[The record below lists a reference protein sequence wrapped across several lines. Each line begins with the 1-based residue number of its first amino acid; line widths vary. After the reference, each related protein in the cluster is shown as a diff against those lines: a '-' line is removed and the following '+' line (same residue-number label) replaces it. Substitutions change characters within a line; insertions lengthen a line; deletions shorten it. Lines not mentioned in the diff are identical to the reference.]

1 MNEKRA
7 VLVIAGGEW
16 QIPLVK
22 KARAAGAFVVCS
34 NLYPDSPAFPFASAS
49 EVADVRD
56 VEANLQI
63 AKKYR
68 VHAVV
73 TDQSDIAVPTVAAV
87 CQELGLP
94 GIGRDTAHHF
104 TSKLRMRETAR
115 RLGHP
120 TPAYRCCK
128 SMDELLE
135 FQKHCSDLVVKPV
148 DSQSSR
154 GVRRIRSG
162 EEVQTAFYSA
172 ARFSSDGSVLAEQFI
187 DGEELTVEGL
197 QTSVGHQVLA
207 ISVKRHFAHNPMVA
221 DRLLYSSMHTGITG
235 ARLVAQHN
243 ALIAA
248 MQLRFGITHAE
259 YKYWNDEFWLIEVAA
274 RGGGTRISS
283 DIIPAVSGVDANS
296 LLLKMAFGEQIAM
309 PSVTR
314 SQTAAVLQFYEFP
327 QGKVKSISGLDQA
340 RAVPGIHE
348 VQLNFLEGSVLL
360 PSGDDRSRHMFAI
373 AVGETTSQ
381 VIAAVSEAHSLIQV
395 QYA

>member
-1 MNEKRA
+1 MNETRA

-16 QIPLVK
+16 QIPLVR
-22 KARAAGAFVVCS
+22 KARATGAFVVCS

-56 VEANLQI
+56 IEANLQI
-63 AKKYR
+63 ARKYG

-94 GIGRDTAHHF
+94 GIGSDAAHHF
-104 TSKLRMRETAR
+104 TSKARMRETAF

-120 TPAYRCCK
+120 TPAYRCCR
-128 SMDELLE
+128 SVDELRE
-135 FQKHCSDLVVKPV
+135 FHQRCPDLVVKPV

-154 GVRRIRSG
+154 GVRRTRSAD
-162 EEVQTAFYSA
+162 ELQSAFHSA
-172 ARFSSDGSVLAEQFI
+172 AHFSSDGSVLAEQFI
-187 DGEELTVEGL
+187 GGEELTVEGV
-197 QTSVGHQVLA
+197 QTSAGHQVLA
-207 ISVKRHFAHNPMVA
+207 ISVKRHFPHNPMVA
-221 DRLLYSSMHTGITG
+221 DRLLYSSMHTGITT
-235 ARLVAQHN
+235 ARLVDQHN

-283 DIIPAVSGVDANS
+283 DIIPAVSGIDANS
-296 LLLKMAFGEQIAM
+296 LLLKMALGEHIGMQSVARN
-309 PSVTR
+309 PS
-314 SQTAAVLQFYEFP
+314 AAVLQFYEFP
-327 QGKVKSISGLDQA
+327 RGTVKSICGLNEA
-340 RAVPGIHE
+340 RSIPGIQE
-348 VQLNFLEGSVLL
+348 VQLNFSEGSLLL

-381 VIAAVSEAHSLIQV
+381 VLAAVSEAHSLIKV